1 MFLPTRSPL
10 PFPVIKIF
18 DKRDN
23 ICYVTSVLEG
33 DKK

>member
-1 MFLPTRSPL
+1 MTHLPL

-18 DKRDN
+18 DKKDN
-23 ICYVTSVLEG
+23 ICYVTAVLEG